1 MLLRPGGQSLLVHLP
16 AAGGAPLELAPVP
29 QPELCP
35 PPQPGVA
42 LDSPGLHAGGG
53 VKDAT
58 PPGAG
63 RGLGRHAHRWLGR
76 VVVCVGGP
84 PSLPLVLGGGAS
96 APHRGNPFPPN
107 THYWTAPPWTAPRQ
121 RGGCTGA
128 PGRVLVGLWGA
139 LCTRISERVR
149 DACAVRVCGAR
160 VRCVCAVRV
169 CGEQA
174 LGSAHL
180 CPAPPSQH
188 IGPRAPIAT
197 GLPQLSRCLQPQN
210 YLPHAILPG
219 PTYAPCTAPTLLG
232 GLSSHAPPLR
242 PGLPAWPPPRVF

>member
-1 MLLRPGGQSLLVHLP
+1 MLLHPGGQSLLVHLP
-16 AAGGAPLELAPVP
+16 AARGAPLELAPVP

-35 PPQPGVA
+35 PPPAPQPGVA

-84 PSLPLVLGGGAS
+84 PSLPLVLGRGAS

-149 DACAVRVCGAR
+149 DACAVRVCG
-160 VRCVCAVRV
+160 
-169 CGEQA
+169 EQV
-174 LGSAHL
+174 LGGVHL
-180 CPAPPSQH
+180 CP
-188 IGPRAPIAT
+188 
-197 GLPQLSRCLQPQN
+197 LQPAHRATCPHCHGLAPA
-210 YLPHAILPG
+210 LPVPATPK
-219 PTYAPCTAPTLLG
+219 
-232 GLSSHAPPLR
+232 
-242 PGLPAWPPPRVF
+242 LPASRHPSRAHVCPLHCTHSSRGPF